1 MSGKKGWVFPAV
13 MVSGMVCVGLLGTF
27 GLKTLTTG
35 RLSDVDD
42 PKRFDFSKHY
52 ALANALI
59 GPGWRY
65 VSTVARGVKP
75 DGSMD
80 LTAPYE
86 PTVTYQWR
94 AALAAP
100 ADEVPIGAS
109 VDVKVPVALVEVNAP
124 GWHVA
129 TQRQGKTSYRWS
141 RGIERRELDYPASSI
156 GAGGGQPPT
165 CALKALWDEALRAGA
180 PKNAVAT
187 IRHDAQGYTFDIDG
201 TDHRYAFNHACER
214 TK

>member
-13 MVSGMVCVGLLGTF
+13 MVGGMVCVGLLGTF

-35 RLSDVDD
+35 RLSDVED
-42 PKRFDFSKHY
+42 PQRFYFSKNY
-52 ALANALI
+52 KLANELI

-65 VSTVARGVKP
+65 VYTDARGVKP

-80 LTAPYE
+80 LTAKYE

-94 AALAAP
+94 GDAAAAE
-100 ADEVPIGAS
+100 ALPIGAS

-129 TQRQGKTSYRWS
+129 SQRQGKTSYR
-141 RGIERRELDYPASSI
+141 
-156 GAGGGQPPT
+156 
-165 CALKALWDEALRAGA
+165 
-180 PKNAVAT
+180 
-187 IRHDAQGYTFDIDG
+187 
-201 TDHRYAFNHACER
+201 
-214 TK
+214 